1 VALFYFKRGEKMQ
14 SEIQYINI
22 YFTKED
28 KEILAWANMI
38 RENNLNL
45 STWIQA
51 ILVAEN
57 AGFELDIGTISIPVK
72 AESATIQ
79 QSPKPSLFGD
89 DTILE
94 KKKQKTGWNIRGENG
109 KLKEGSVLSIKVTRQ
124 EVQDAMFVTKRKH
137 KRLGT
142 YIKALIRKKLRSS
155 SSKTNRLPDK
165 ANASDVFAL
174 YASKQKNVQSSTSK
188 KNKTFSKQELTQQ
201 KSQPQTG
208 PQQKHARYK
217 EEQKA
222 FPQEK
227 KSEEKQHEEH
237 KKKNPLLNYI

>member
-1 VALFYFKRGEKMQ
+1 VKEMPT
-14 SEIQYINI
+14 EVQYINI

-57 AGFELDIGTISIPVK
+57 AGCELDIGTISTPVK
-72 AESATIQ
+72 TNPTVIQ

-89 DTILE
+89 DTISE
-94 KKKQKTGWNIRGENG
+94 KKKKKTGWNIRGENG

-124 EVQDAMFVTKRKH
+124 EVQDAMYATKRKH

-142 YIKALIRKKLRSS
+142 YIKALIRKKLRSNPS
-155 SSKTNRLPDK
+155 ETDRLPDK
-165 ANASDVFAL
+165 ADAADAFAL
-174 YASKQKNVQSSTSK
+174 YASKQRNVQNSTTK
-188 KNKTFSKQELTQQ
+188 KNNTLPKQE
-201 KSQPQTG
+201 P
-208 PQQKHARYK
+208 PQQKQTYHK
-217 EEQKA
+217 EEQKTSI
-222 FPQEK
+222 QK
-227 KSEEKQHEEH
+227 KKPEEKQQEEP